1 MSESVVVCPKCTKEF
16 PLSAKFCTGCGA
28 KNESLSLSAVPE
40 AAVANLKN
48 YLANM
53 IAAGDDPLDD
63 FKAICEDFATLG
75 LPEEFTFN
83 VIQEFSDNQ
92 AKTVSK
98 IKLYYD
104 SASAQKGVAQGAT
117 GLELKIEN
125 ISSSGI
131 ASVGVSITHPE
142 DLTRIDLEK
151 ILSLGKGKSREVV
164 KNLRFSMVGQH
175 FINGEVVISLLNG
188 SIEVYRF
195 ASPIRLSTENSNVSR
210 HTHMSQTIT
219 TNGGGIVSESGMGGM
234 AQSPQG
240 ASKGWELVR
249 LVAVNLDNHSKAP
262 QKKSDEV
269 AETIALDVLP
279 VAEPANESIPIA
291 PTIVSELVLD
301 SAPQKEVSQSDGRI
315 ELGEPFSLPIGY
327 ESEGE
332 DNLFSYQRILIEE
345 YLPQQLL
352 QCALSQITP
361 RVSIYRAVDIN
372 FALLKTL
379 SKVETSPGKYLKM
392 SDIYALAVKGPAV
405 EGIELEAFD
414 GKATALTLHGFFVY
428 TSTNNEISLESA
440 YDWFDIKDA
449 NWELSRQIFGP
460 GSEIISLGSSSDD
473 PLPNLTFDLRKSN
486 AKVDVSKL
494 GQMIH
499 STFRD
504 ILSLEKAIEVY
515 YPNEE
520 LGETGEI
527 LSEQESQESFDEEI
541 LDDDIES
548 SIYLE
553 EDGLTIA
560 ARSFFAM
567 FAFVTQFCNESYDR
581 PIHVYIEE
589 EDGGDVGSDL
599 AEEIQALFP
608 SSKLIAICEED
619 PVSCHDENGRLLSWS
634 GMACA
639 ITRDGVFHVNS
650 SNHGNYELAGKNSF
664 LSWQKLF
671 GDLKVDLIIRDDVP
685 DMWIGTQDTIFIKG
699 VYIDYSNNIN
709 EWIYFNEFVRK
720 EFLDRLMVFKDA
732 I

>member
-1 MSESVVVCPKCTKEF
+1 MSESLVVCPQCSTKF
-16 PLSAKFCTGCGA
+16 SSSAKFCTNCAA
-28 KNESLSLSAVPE
+28 KNESLSSPFYPE
-40 AAVANLKN
+40 EVVANLKS
-48 YLANM
+48 YLVNM

-63 FKAICEDFATLG
+63 FKAICEDFTSLG

-104 SASAQKGVAQGAT
+104 SASAQRGVAQGAT

-164 KNLRFSMVGQH
+164 KNLRFAMVGQH
-175 FINGEVVISLLNG
+175 FINGEVMISLLNG
-188 SIEVYRF
+188 SVEVYRF

-234 AQSPQG
+234 SQPLQG
-240 ASKGWELVR
+240 TLKGWELVR
-249 LVAVNLDNHSKAP
+249 LVAVNLDNHSTAG
-262 QKKSDEV
+262 QKNPDE
-269 AETIALDVLP
+269 ASETITRDSLP
-279 VAEPANESIPIA
+279 VAKPINESIPIA
-291 PTIVSELVLD
+291 PVIVPELVSEDTPLKD
-301 SAPQKEVSQSDGRI
+301 VSQSDGRI
-315 ELGEPFSLPIGY
+315 DLGEPFCLPIGY
-327 ESEGE
+327 EAEGE
-332 DNLFSYQRILIEE
+332 DNLFSYQRSLIED
-345 YLPQQLL
+345 YFPQQLL
-352 QCALSQITP
+352 NCALSQITP

-379 SKVETSPGKYLKM
+379 SKVETAPGEYLKM
-392 SDIYALAVKGPAV
+392 SDIYALAVKTPAI
-405 EGIELEAFD
+405 EGVELESFD
-414 GKATALTLHGFFVY
+414 GKATALTLHGLFVY
-428 TSTNNEISLESA
+428 TSTNNEISLEGS
-440 YDWFDIKDA
+440 YDWSDMKDA
-449 NWELSRQIFGP
+449 NWEISRQVFGP
-460 GSEIISLGSSSDD
+460 SSEIISLGSSSEDA
-473 PLPNLTFDLRKSN
+473 LPNLTFDLRKSN

-499 STFRD
+499 STFKD
-504 ILSLEKAIEVY
+504 ILSLEKAIDIY
-515 YPNEE
+515 YPDEE
-520 LGETGEI
+520 VGEVVEV
-527 LSEQESQESFDEEI
+527 ENAQESQESFDEEI

-553 EDGLTIA
+553 DDGLTIA

-567 FAFVTQFCNESYDR
+567 FAFVSQYCNESYDR

-589 EDGGDVGSDL
+589 EEGGDVGSDL

-608 SSKLIAICEED
+608 SSKLIAICEDD
-619 PVSCHDENGRLLSWS
+619 PISCHDENGRLLSWS

-639 ITRDGVFHVNS
+639 LTRDGVFHVNS
-650 SNHGNYELAGKNSF
+650 ANHGGYELSGKNSF

-699 VYIDYSNNIN
+699 VYVDYSNNIN

-720 EFLDRLMVFKDA
+720 EFLVRLMVFKDA